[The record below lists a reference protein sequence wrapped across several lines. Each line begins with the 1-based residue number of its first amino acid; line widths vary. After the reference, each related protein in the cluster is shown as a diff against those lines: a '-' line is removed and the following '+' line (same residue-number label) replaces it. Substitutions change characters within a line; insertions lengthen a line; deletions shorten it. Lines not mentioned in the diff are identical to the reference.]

1 MSNYLAMIK
10 DGRFKKGSVPWNKG
24 MEGFNPSPQTQFKQ
38 GEKFGEIHPSWKGGI
53 QVMKADCVYE
63 WEGNGKRVRRPRK
76 IYENHYGEIPKGHI
90 IIHVDGDRYNDDI
103 SNLEAISRAENLKRN
118 LKRETNGK

>member
-1 MSNYLAMIK
+1 MIK